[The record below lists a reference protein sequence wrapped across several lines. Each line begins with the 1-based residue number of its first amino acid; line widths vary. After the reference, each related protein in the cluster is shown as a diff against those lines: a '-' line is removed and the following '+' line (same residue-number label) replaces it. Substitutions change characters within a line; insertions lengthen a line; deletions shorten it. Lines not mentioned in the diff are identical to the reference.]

1 MGDRKWS
8 PEKLH
13 SVEWPGCSWQ
23 AFLASPLC
31 YLLMPMGMRVKAK
44 IKQFRV
50 MISIHLRDINVVQT
64 PQRMAKGNQLQK
76 TGIRNRRRVVKQRRT
91 IEEMAKQRRKQRR
104 SVGRTKRECREK
116 IRKIKMLRKAKRSER
131 TRKLKRKVKLEEKSR
146 RRKE

>member
-76 TGIRNRRRVVKQRRT
+76 TGIRNRRRVVKQRR
-91 IEEMAKQRRKQRR
+91 

-131 TRKLKRKVKLEEKSR
+131 TRKLKRKVKLEEKSIR
-146 RRKE
+146 REE

>member
-31 YLLMPMGMRVKAK
+31 YLLLPMGTRVKAK
-44 IKQFRV
+44 KKQFRV

-76 TGIRNRRRVVKQRRT
+76 TGIRNRRRV
-91 IEEMAKQRRKQRR
+91 AKQRRKQRR